1 MRMRSGKRQRFK
13 ARARKNSNAINRAAV
28 EAVYNIRACAKIQG
42 AKRERSKADERDKV
56 GDDIKEKT

>member
-1 MRMRSGKRQRFK
+1 MEAAAKIRF
-13 ARARKNSNAINRAAV
+13 S
-28 EAVYNIRACAKIQG
+28 AKIQG